1 MSLILLLIPSNGP
14 LVRLE
19 YVIVFSMKAAN
30 RLKVLMTGRNLGHT
44 SERWIE
50 KSLWLNSLF
59 DFLLI
64 IFLAHERSDMY

>member
-44 SERWIE
+44 SERMNRKEFMI
-50 KSLWLNSLF
+50 K
-59 DFLLI
+59 FLYLI
-64 IFLAHERSDMY
+64 FF

>member
-19 YVIVFSMKAAN
+19 YVIVFSMKVAN

-44 SERWIE
+44 SERY
-50 KSLWLNSLF
+50 
-59 DFLLI
+59 DYLI
-64 IFLAHERSDMY
+64 FKNRLSS

>member
-19 YVIVFSMKAAN
+19 YVIVFSMKVK

-44 SERWIE
+44 SER
-50 KSLWLNSLF
+50 
-59 DFLLI
+59 
-64 IFLAHERSDMY
+64 

>member
-14 LVRLE
+14 LGLE

-44 SERWIE
+44 SER
-50 KSLWLNSLF
+50 
-59 DFLLI
+59 
-64 IFLAHERSDMY
+64 

>member
-30 RLKVLMTGRNLGHT
+30 RLKVLMTGRNLGYT
-44 SERWIE
+44 SEKMNRKEFMI
-50 KSLWLNSLF
+50 K
-59 DFLLI
+59 FLYLI
-64 IFLAHERSDMY
+64 FF

>member
-19 YVIVFSMKAAN
+19 YVIVFSMKAN

-44 SERWIE
+44 SER
-50 KSLWLNSLF
+50 
-59 DFLLI
+59 
-64 IFLAHERSDMY
+64 